1 MLNLKK
7 KLNMKR
13 IYITLSALAFVGISW
28 GQNTNPV
35 YTFSKK
41 QNAEKVRTTP
51 SGANTPT
58 SKPNTQTEKVLNVLW
73 TEDFEGSATAL
84 TTTNGTYTTSGS
96 NPGYWTLRSTHPV
109 NFSNPEN
116 LSGKFLAWDSY
127 TPNSTEP
134 NFATTA
140 VDGAAISPDIDL
152 SAGAANGLV
161 LSFKTDAMYCCNYQ
175 ETPFYIAISQDGGAT
190 WGASIPLDFNI
201 DRNVATSDFNNPLE
215 YFVDITAYTT
225 AFSSNTRVKFIW
237 EAMNVDPNGQINT
250 HYYWLVDDIQIYEN
264 PDYNLEIASS
274 YWGTAF
280 LNYYQIPITQTAPI
294 DYTLNVNNTG
304 AMSMTNVKL
313 NLDINTGA
321 FVGSSAPVT
330 ISAGASDSL
339 VLTTPFTPSALGT
352 YLATRTLTSTE
363 VDEVPVNN
371 TLPNLSFDVTN
382 YIYARDNGV
391 LVGSSS
397 NGTNGHET
405 GNLFDIFAD
414 QTLRGINVRLKG
426 GSGQSVIGT
435 EFFVKI
441 YSVDPATGDF
451 VWVGESNPM
460 LITAT
465 NVNTNLVVPLVDPAF
480 LTAGTTYL
488 AVCGSFT
495 SGLSIANAG
504 TSDPQT
510 TFTLD
515 MSDGTWYYQTE
526 TPYVR
531 LNFDP
536 SLSLEENST
545 SLTIGKVFPNPTSGE
560 TTINYSLANASTVN
574 VEVVDITG
582 KIVYTLNN
590 GTEVAGAHNL
600 SFNAASFSNGVYYVT
615 ISTDEATVT
624 KKFIKK

>member
-1 MLNLKK
+1 
-7 KLNMKR
+7 MKR

-73 TEDFEGSATAL
+73 TENFEGSATAL

-96 NPGYWTLRSTHPV
+96 NPNYWTLRSTHPV

-175 ETPFYIAISQDGGAT
+175 ETPFGIQISELGGAPGSWSST
-190 WGASIPLDFNI
+190 IPLDFNI

-225 AFSSNTRVKFIW
+225 AFSANTRIKFIW

-264 PDYNLEIASS
+264 PNYNLEIASS
-274 YWGTAF
+274 YWGTAG
-280 LNYYQIPITQTAPI
+280 LNYFQIPITQTAPI

-304 AMSMTNVKL
+304 AMSMTNVQL
-313 NLDINTGA
+313 NLDVNSGA

-330 ISAGASDSL
+330 ISAGAADSL

-371 TLPNLSFDVTN
+371 TLPSLSFDVTN

-391 LVGSSS
+391 IVGSST
-397 NGTNGHET
+397 NGVNGHET
-405 GNLFDIFAD
+405 GNLFDIFTD
-414 QTLRGINVRLKG
+414 QTLRGISVRLRG
-426 GSGQSVIGT
+426 GAGQSVTGT

>member
-1 MLNLKK
+1 
-7 KLNMKR
+7 MKR

-127 TPNSTEP
+127 NPNSTEID
-134 NFATTA
+134 FASTP

-190 WGASIPLDFNI
+190 WGGSIPLDFNI

-304 AMSMTNVKL
+304 AMSMTNVRL
-313 NLDINTGA
+313 NLDINSGA

-330 ISAGASDSL
+330 ISAGAADSL

-391 LVGSSS
+391 IVGSSS
-397 NGTNGHET
+397 NGVNGHET
-405 GNLFDIFAD
+405 GNLFDIFTD
-414 QTLRGINVRLKG
+414 QTLRGISVRLRG
-426 GSGQSVIGT
+426 GAGQSVTGT